1 MLSRILEE
9 IEKEAMTD
17 KQIGREQRDGMLRA
31 AAIIIK
37 HMTDDPGDWIP
48 VTERLPETDGFYIAT
63 HDGEICGE
71 EKPFVGLAEFE
82 NGKWVD
88 DEEDYQCIFAWQPL
102 PAPYRPA
109 PEQDKPSGWQEQMM
123 GAFLGDSRL

>member
-1 MLSRILEE
+1 
-9 IEKEAMTD
+9 MTEN
-17 KQIGREQRDGMLRA
+17 G
-31 AAIIIK
+31 
-37 HMTDDPGDWIP
+37 WIP

-109 PEQDKPSGWQEQMM
+109 PEQDKPSGWREQMM